1 MELPYNP
8 KNVLLTLDD
17 VKSLLKTHGVEMPPK
32 NINVYRRAFVHRS
45 YCVRKNENII
55 NGNKACPPNCI
66 PLQEVSNETLEHLGD
81 SVLGL
86 VVTSYLKRRY
96 PDKDEG
102 FLTILRSKLVKGESL
117 ARFAETLD
125 IAKFMLISSHIDAND
140 GRNQTKLLEDTFEAF
155 VGAIFE
161 DFNSRT
167 IKSEKLQGVGGI
179 GYQIAEMWLINLLE
193 STINFGKLI
202 AEQENFKER
211 LINYTQTHAKSPP
224 VFKEKSRAKGGVQVV
239 VQIGE
244 DVVGCGEAPTKKQAE
259 MQAAQSALRYFGV

>member
-8 KNVLLTLDD
+8 KNVLLALED
-17 VKSLLKTHGVEMPPK
+17 VKSLLKKHSVEMSPK
-32 NINVYRRAFVHRS
+32 NINIYRRAFVHRS
-45 YCVRKNENII
+45 YCVRKNETII
-55 NGNKACPPNCI
+55 NGNKLCPDNCI

-96 PDKDEG
+96 PDEDEG

-117 ARFAETLD
+117 ARFAESLGLG
-125 IAKFMLISSHIDAND
+125 KFMLISSHIEAAD
-140 GRNQTKLLEDTFEAF
+140 GRNQSKLLEDTFEAF

-167 IKSEKLQGVGGI
+167 IKSEKLQSVGI
-179 GYQIAEMWLINLLE
+179 GYQIAEQWLVHLME
-193 STINFGKLI
+193 STVNFGKLI

-211 LINYTQTHAKSPP
+211 LINYAQTHSKSIPI
-224 VFKEKSRAKGGVQVV
+224 FKEKSRTKGSVQVV
-239 VQIGE
+239 VQVGD
-244 DVVGCGEAPTKKQAE
+244 DVVGCAESSTRKQAE
-259 MQAAQSALRYFGV
+259 MLAAQNALKYFGVQ